1 MTCPLSE
8 VPAPDPVWQLS
19 LPLLLAA
26 GDPPRPAPPPRPLL
40 VAYGDSFTAWP
51 AGAGR
56 YGWLQLVAEQC
67 GMTSV
72 NMAVSG
78 AGYVRVAGSTWS
90 TFPFAATV
98 HPVPD
103 AAVVVVMGSQNDRD
117 EHPAAVRLAAIVTLE
132 AIARAAP
139 AARVLVV
146 GGHPFPAP
154 PSANALAVQDALRD
168 VCRARGLPF
177 LDPIGERWLTAAPGL
192 VGPDG
197 EHPNADGQAVIA
209 ARVAPVV
216 AELLAQAPDGAT
228 AT

>member
-1 MTCPLSE
+1 MTCPLPE
-8 VPAPDPVWQLS
+8 VLNPDPVWQLS

-51 AGAGR
+51 SGAGR
-56 YGWLQLVAEQC
+56 YGWLQLVAEHC
-67 GMTSV
+67 GMTPV

-78 AGYVRVAGSTWS
+78 AGYVRVAGS

-103 AAVVVVMGSQNDRD
+103 AAVVVVMGSQNDRHED
-117 EHPAAVRLAAIVTLE
+117 PAAVRLAAIVTLE

-177 LDPIGERWLTAAPGL
+177 LDPIGERWLTAVPGL

-209 ARVAPVV
+209 ARVAPAVAALL
-216 AELLAQAPDGAT
+216 AELAEAT
-228 AT
+228 TT